1 MEDDKY
7 YPVFGWMVNA
17 GLKPS
22 ELLVLARI
30 NSFAGGYNGTLH
42 KLAED
47 TGLSDSSVDRAVR
60 ILAEKGFISRRIRSV
75 KMTEKRQNDAVK
87 MTEKRQN
94 DAVHPYMN
102 NKEVDIYSGEY
113 ISPSDTHARVRES
126 DEQKRQFEE
135 FWNEYPK
142 KQDKAKARELFKAKA
157 KTQKAFD
164 EIMAGLRRLNR
175 EDYSRREKRFVPSP
189 ARFLENEKWLD
200 ESQGSGKYVPDF
212 IYAQERGEFDD
223 EVISPEELQKIKK
236 HMED

>member
-1 MEDDKY
+1 
-7 YPVFGWMVNA
+7 MVNA

-60 ILAEKGFISRRIRSV
+60 ILAEKGFISRRIRS
-75 KMTEKRQNDAVK
+75 VK